1 MVVYGEGAYTDPET
15 GHAGPAGTARRGATC
30 APASTIPGT
39 RKPGQSLSPRMVT
52 EDAPLDPRN
61 VYAASKLSQEHL
73 AASWARSTGGSAIAL
88 RYHNVYGPRMP
99 RDTPYAG
106 VASLFRS
113 ALARGEAPRVFED
126 GAQRR
131 SFIHVRDVA
140 AANIAAARRC
150 PPPARRD
157 SAPTT
162 SARTRSARSVMSPRR

>member
-1 MVVYGEGAYTDPET
+1 M
-15 GHAGPAGTARRGATC
+15 
-30 APASTIPGT
+30 
-39 RKPGQSLSPRMVT
+39 LT
-52 EDAPLDPRN
+52 EDARLDPRN

-73 AASWARSTGGSAIAL
+73 ASAWAAVTGGAAVAL

-140 AANIAAARRC
+140 AANIRRRIAGMARSRNA
-150 PPPARRD
+150 PMLPRLQRRRRRGPHHRRRGRG
-157 SAPTT
+157 AQYVQR
-162 SARTRSARSVMSPRR
+162 RTRPS